1 MNLKQ
6 HITVSDFPKFFLGF
20 DRLQEDFFTNV
31 TDNSYPRYNIVKVG
45 TTGYRI
51 ELAVPGWDKSEIEIS
66 LHKNVL
72 TISGTKKQSDLTYE
86 GPKEESYMHKG
97 LSGKNFSRKFKA
109 GDFIKLDKAY
119 MDKGLLCL
127 DLVEVVPEANKP
139 VNIDIL

>member
-1 MNLKQ
+1 MTLKQ

-20 DRLQEDFFTNV
+20 DRLQEDFFTNA

-51 ELAVPGWDKSEIEIS
+51 ELAVPGWDKSEIDIS

-72 TISGTKKQSDLTYE
+72 TINGTKKQSDLST
-86 GPKEESYMHKG
+86 KDTKESYMHKG

-109 GDFIKLDKAY
+109 GDYIQLEKAY

-127 DLVEVVPEANKP
+127 DLIEVVPAADKP
-139 VNIDIL
+139 VHIDIL